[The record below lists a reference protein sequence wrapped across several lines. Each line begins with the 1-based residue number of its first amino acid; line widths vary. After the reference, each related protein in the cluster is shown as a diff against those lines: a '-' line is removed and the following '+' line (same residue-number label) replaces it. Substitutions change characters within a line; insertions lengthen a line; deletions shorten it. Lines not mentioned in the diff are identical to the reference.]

1 MVLLQCHRAPLKRA
15 VTTSKLME
23 SHYNHNCM
31 TILVQQQTCNM
42 PNAVKML
49 VVQDHTKTTLCVC
62 LFVRYIYGKSE
73 FAFVPITLS
82 ARTER
87 CHGKAKKK
95 ENKNLNGRSKGNKKQ
110 ISSAQITE
118 RK

>member
-1 MVLLQCHRAPLKRA
+1 
-15 VTTSKLME
+15 
-23 SHYNHNCM
+23 
-31 TILVQQQTCNM
+31 M

-62 LFVRYIYGKSE
+62 LFVRYIYGKNE
-73 FAFVPITLS
+73 LAFVPITFS

-87 CHGKAKKK
+87 CHGKAKKTK
-95 ENKNLNGRSKGNKKQ
+95 TILNGRSKRSKKQ
-110 ISSAQITE
+110 AQITE

>member
-1 MVLLQCHRAPLKRA
+1 
-15 VTTSKLME
+15 ME

-62 LFVRYIYGKSE
+62 LLDISMAKVSLH
-73 FAFVPITLS
+73 LS
-82 ARTER
+82 PKLFQQGQKDAIE
-87 CHGKAKKK
+87 
-95 ENKNLNGRSKGNKKQ
+95 KN
-110 ISSAQITE
+110 
-118 RK
+118 